1 MFTVLSGVGGVDGGA
16 GESRDISVG
25 VCLIFVV
32 WSKKGGL
39 ENGPGGV
46 WGLARLL
53 YKGRACEL
61 S

>member
-25 VCLIFVV
+25 VRLIFVA
-32 WSKKGGL
+32 WLAKARS